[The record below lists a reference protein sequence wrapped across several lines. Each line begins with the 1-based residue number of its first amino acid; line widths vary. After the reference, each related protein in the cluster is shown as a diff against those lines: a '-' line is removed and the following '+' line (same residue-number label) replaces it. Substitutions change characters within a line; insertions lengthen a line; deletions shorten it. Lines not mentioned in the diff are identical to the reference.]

1 MVEMHAISQYVISG
15 VFQGAV
21 YGLIAVGIVCIFKA
35 TKVFNFAQG
44 HLLMMGILLSLIF
57 MERLGARVGIPLAI
71 ACAAGLGWV
80 LERGI
85 MRPLIGQSIVSAL
98 LMTLAVAYLLDG
110 VATIFWGTKIV
121 PYPQWFPKQTFPVGT
136 LEVNSGMVWTMLAA
150 LGVFIGLG
158 IFYRRTLIGK
168 AMRATADSHQVSQSL
183 GIKVTRI
190 FSLSWIIAAV
200 IAFSLAIF
208 FGVHVGAFRYVSE
221 WGFRAIPAVLI
232 GGLDSILGAAIGGLL
247 VGILEV
253 IATAYLGAYI
263 GSMFPFIVLLIV
275 IIVRPHGFFGQP
287 EIVRV

>member
-1 MVEMHAISQYVISG
+1 
-15 VFQGAV
+15 
-21 YGLIAVGIVCIFKA
+21 
-35 TKVFNFAQG
+35 
-44 HLLMMGILLSLIF
+44 MMGILLSLIF
-57 MERLGARVGIPLAI
+57 MENFGARIGIPLAI

-85 MRPLIGQSIVSAL
+85 MRPLIGQSVVSAL

-110 VATIFWGTKIV
+110 VATIFWGTKIA
-121 PYPQWFPKQTFPVGT
+121 PYPQWFPVQTFPVGAIK
-136 LEVNSGMVWTMLAA
+136 VSSGYVWTILVA
-150 LGVFIGLG
+150 LGIFVGLG
-158 IFYRRTLIGK
+158 FFYRRTLIGK

-183 GIKVTRI
+183 GIKVSRI

-200 IAFSLAIF
+200 IAFVLAFF
-208 FGVHVGAFRYVSE
+208 FGVQVGAFRYVSE

-232 GGLDSILGAAIGGLL
+232 GGLESILGAAIGGLL

-275 IIVRPHGFFGQP
+275 IIVRPHGLFGQP